1 MERPVSA
8 VCHGLASGTSEIQ
21 EFSLYDPGFPAHRI
35 VLIDTPGFNN
45 ASMDDE
51 TVLGLLTH
59 WQSQLVNRES
69 SYSKTSTRLAGI
81 IYLHD
86 ITQKRLS
93 RSGQYDKVFKQLC
106 GTDNWALKVVLATTM
121 WDEIPIQMGE
131 ARERDLRKEYWKL
144 MLKSGSRVARFDG
157 TRPSARE
164 LVIPFVAMSGSETT
178 RELKR
183 QTRRSLTFPLL
194 SSP

>member
-8 VCHGLASGTSEIQ
+8 VCHGLASGTSKIQ

-59 WQSQLVNRES
+59 WQSQF
-69 SYSKTSTRLAGI
+69 YAKTSTRLAGI

-86 ITQKRLS
+86 ITQKRLP
-93 RSGQYDKVFKQLC
+93 RPGQYDKVFKLLC

-131 ARERDLRKEYWKL
+131 ARETDLRK
-144 MLKSGSRVARFDG
+144 
-157 TRPSARE
+157 
-164 LVIPFVAMSGSETT
+164 
-178 RELKR
+178 
-183 QTRRSLTFPLL
+183 
-194 SSP
+194 